1 MKNKLY
7 TINEVTEF
15 INAGKLLSLAG
26 DERVLSK
33 LPKGNWI
40 GGTTPYFMDAKKGQ
54 FNQELIFVNNLL
66 EEHQSYKIESYT
78 SNKVNNIVSDTFS
91 NGYSLVIIPPFTDIH
106 QEYAIKIPNNENLFN
121 NPIIGWI
128 AGIDLNS
135 TDICKTFNGQTGE
148 VFTDRAV
155 TIHIELSDD
164 KIARLEII
172 NIFDQSTEDVEL
184 EFSEDGFSCKTCFIN
199 GKETNFAEY
208 IEANN
213 IDIKLPLISD
223 YSGALINVSFQSIE
237 DGTVN
242 FYAPVFKGT
251 KYKFAQSMP
260 NYVSS
265 FDTRTQDVNDDLEFS
280 SNCILNYLYGELEG
294 KKIKNVTGPITFGEI
309 GYMLLNQTLTFLYI
323 ENK

>member
-155 TIHIELSDD
+155 TS
-164 KIARLEII
+164 
-172 NIFDQSTEDVEL
+172 
-184 EFSEDGFSCKTCFIN
+184 
-199 GKETNFAEY
+199 Y
-208 IEANN
+208 
-213 IDIKLPLISD
+213 
-223 YSGALINVSFQSIE
+223 
-237 DGTVN
+237 
-242 FYAPVFKGT
+242 
-251 KYKFAQSMP
+251 
-260 NYVSS
+260 
-265 FDTRTQDVNDDLEFS
+265 
-280 SNCILNYLYGELEG
+280 
-294 KKIKNVTGPITFGEI
+294 
-309 GYMLLNQTLTFLYI
+309 
-323 ENK
+323 